1 MMIMMML
8 MMVMMID
15 NHCRDLDYIVSAG
28 NDGDINFWDAR
39 DGEWVQSYE
48 GAGRIMGALW
58 NTQADKVVVTT
69 YKVVTVLETT
79 HNYEAKEAR
88 KRAAGTLEDHHDHH
102 NHLIESKPPQSQK
115 KDSEDEEAHSDQDK

>member
-1 MMIMMML
+1 MMMMTMLMIIMMML

-48 GAGRIMGALW
+48 VSISIVPPDVQGEPVSKNQQNI
-58 NTQADKVVVTT
+58 
-69 YKVVTVLETT
+69 
-79 HNYEAKEAR
+79 
-88 KRAAGTLEDHHDHH
+88 TLSQG
-102 NHLIESKPPQSQK
+102 NPIE
-115 KDSEDEEAHSDQDK
+115 H